1 MKGPRRDRVAPE
13 RGRGTV
19 MLAHNSLLAE
29 DMRLTCCSSP
39 SNSDQC
45 SGPQSSRYSR
55 TYWLTRWLDQQRG
68 FPPGARYLEKS
79 FSMFFDFRA
88 SGPTNTFSGV
98 LMTLGGCLHPTLP
111 SSCRREHDRTLSHR
125 RLASESL
132 PMMKLSLSLIRFELG
147 PFLRAISEIQS
158 QQAAGLR
165 QGVKLGLLSGDAYS
179 DEPRRVWRDWGPHVN
194 QRRVQAHYSL
204 RPFVA
209 RHG

>member
-1 MKGPRRDRVAPE
+1 
-13 RGRGTV
+13 

-39 SNSDQC
+39 SNSV
-45 SGPQSSRYSR
+45 
-55 TYWLTRWLDQQRG
+55 QQRG

-132 PMMKLSLSLIRFELG
+132 PVMKLSLRLIRFELG

-165 QGVKLGLLSGDAYS
+165 QGVK
-179 DEPRRVWRDWGPHVN
+179 PRPLE
-194 QRRVQAHYSL
+194 RRCVFRRAK
-204 RPFVA
+204 A
-209 RHG
+209 RLA

>member
-1 MKGPRRDRVAPE
+1 
-13 RGRGTV
+13 
-19 MLAHNSLLAE
+19 MLAHNSFISRRHAPHMLLF
-29 DMRLTCCSSP
+29 P

-45 SGPQSSRYSR
+45 SGPPSSRYSR

-79 FSMFFDFRA
+79 FSVFFDFRA

-111 SSCRREHDRTLSHR
+111 SSCRREHDQTLSHR
-125 RLASESL
+125 RPASESL

-165 QGVKLGLLSGDAYS
+165 PGRETSAS
-179 DEPRRVWRDWGPHVN
+179 
-194 QRRVQAHYSL
+194 
-204 RPFVA
+204 
-209 RHG
+209 